1 MRNKKG
7 QFVKGHQPWNKGMKG
22 FRPSQETEFKEGV
35 LVGKGHPS
43 WTGGEQVMK
52 NDCVYE
58 WSGANKRVRRP
69 RKIYE
74 EHHGPIPKGYVVI
87 HKDHNRYNDDP
98 SNLEAISR
106 AENMKRNNHKKLNK
120 HGA

>member
-1 MRNKKG
+1 
-7 QFVKGHQPWNKGMKG
+7 MKG

-35 LVGKGHPS
+35 HVGKEHPS

-52 NDCVYE
+52 SDCVYE
-58 WSGANKRVRRP
+58 WSGVNKRVRRP

-120 HGA
+120 DGA